1 MEEWIPVY
9 ATVIGPKL
17 RRCGNIL
24 GCSDGEVLGIL
35 NFLWMWGRYNTEES
49 GLILYADKTD
59 IANCILMQNRGSML
73 DPNDVVDAL
82 IECGWIDEVG
92 NELYIHDWDV
102 WQSAWIK
109 LKKTRERDAMRKRD
123 ARKREKE
130 NAARIQSEGEKK
142 DAPVENP
149 PDAPADSP
157 PGEQLEMG
165 QLPKLPEK
173 AAEPKPPAYSEEF
186 EKWWKAYP
194 RRLDKGNVDNRND
207 YTRSTLKERIDK
219 WVEALPRTSEEAA
232 VILPFEVDLSCTDRS
247 KSYGTITVKAA
258 PLTLWQYGQFKELIP
273 LNDDDWYWLVTPWT
287 CRWLRSPRT
296 TNYANSVWLVYSDGG
311 YYYGNAL
318 YSSGIRPAL
327 LLNSDLLV
335 SLDDEVE
342 DDSCDEC
349 DTCTC
354 GKTLDLSGVCT
365 KDLISEIYRRLSTE
379 EGEDDDA

>member
-59 IANCILMQNRGSML
+59 IANCILMQNRGSVL

-130 NAARIQSEGEKK
+130 AAARRQSADESQ
-142 DAPVENP
+142 DTPVESPTGNP

-194 RRLDKGNVDNRND
+194 RRLDKGNAYKKYKARRND
-207 YTRSTLKERIDK
+207 GFSDAEL
-219 WVEALPRTSEEAA
+219 LEAA
-232 VILPFEVDLSCTDRS
+232 QNYAAQCRKLRTEQQYIKHPKTFLSESLPFTDYIKKQEQTEAES
-247 KSYGTITVKAA
+247 EDFEPSYKNPFSEYKG
-258 PLTLWQYGQFKELIP
+258 
-273 LNDDDWYWLVTPWT
+273 DH
-287 CRWLRSPRT
+287 
-296 TNYANSVWLVYSDGG
+296 
-311 YYYGNAL
+311 
-318 YSSGIRPAL
+318 
-327 LLNSDLLV
+327 
-335 SLDDEVE
+335 DE
-342 DDSCDEC
+342 
-349 DTCTC
+349 
-354 GKTLDLSGVCT
+354 
-365 KDLISEIYRRLSTE
+365 
-379 EGEDDDA
+379 

>member
-1 MEEWIPVY
+1 MK
-9 ATVIGPKL
+9 KL
-17 RRCGNIL
+17 AKLSPGRIF
-24 GCSDGEVLGIL
+24 
-35 NFLWMWGRYNTEES
+35 NF
-49 GLILYADKTD
+49 A
-59 IANCILMQNRGSML
+59 
-73 DPNDVVDAL
+73 
-82 IECGWIDEVG
+82 
-92 NELYIHDWDV
+92 
-102 WQSAWIK
+102 
-109 LKKTRERDAMRKRD
+109 
-123 ARKREKE
+123 
-130 NAARIQSEGEKK
+130 GEKF
-142 DAPVENP
+142 VVL
-149 PDAPADSP
+149 
-157 PGEQLEMG
+157 EQRDG
-165 QLPKLPEK
+165 
-173 AAEPKPPAYSEEF
+173 AAFVLLAQSKESCQF
-186 EKWWKAYP
+186 N
-194 RRLDKGNVDNRND
+194 DKGNVDNRND